1 MSCFVCLHPIFLR
14 KITALKHATF
24 HIPNVGN
31 KPISTPTREISPKEE
46 IGYISFMKIKDSIQA
61 KLIDFTSLCKLYNVK
76 NLYAFGSSTTDQFD
90 ENSSD
95 IDLLIEI
102 EENDPLERGEKL
114 LAIWDKLEEFF
125 QRKVDLL
132 TQSSLKNPILKKN
145 IDATK
150 ILIYDGERQEVSL

>member
-1 MSCFVCLHPIFLR
+1 
-14 KITALKHATF
+14 
-24 HIPNVGN
+24 
-31 KPISTPTREISPKEE
+31 
-46 IGYISFMKIKDSIQA
+46 MKIKDSIQL
-61 KLIDFTSLCKLYNVK
+61 KLIDFTTLCKLYNVK
-76 NLYAFGSSTTDQFD
+76 NLYAFGSATTDQFD

-102 EENDPLERGEKL
+102 EENDPLVRGEKL

-132 TQSSLKNPILKKN
+132 TQSSLKNPILRKN

>member
-1 MSCFVCLHPIFLR
+1 
-14 KITALKHATF
+14 
-24 HIPNVGN
+24 
-31 KPISTPTREISPKEE
+31 
-46 IGYISFMKIKDSIQA
+46 MKIKDSIQA
-61 KLIDFTSLCKLYNVK
+61 KLVDFTSLCKLYNVK

-114 LAIWDKLEEFF
+114 LAIWDKFEEFF
-125 QRKVDLL
+125 QSKVDLL
-132 TQSSLKNPILKKN
+132 TQSSLRNPILKKN

-150 ILIYDGERQEVSL
+150 ILIYDGERQEVSI